1 MNKGFVIMAQNTDTV
16 NYVQCAEALS
26 KSIRQVMPD
35 ASVTIITS
43 EMLPLKLSGFAND
56 WQVYEA
62 SPYEYTIKLEADMI
76 IPTDISYWWD
86 VLQYRDLVL
95 CTTIRNFKGSV
106 SDVMAYRK
114 FITDNQLPN
123 IYNAI
128 TYFKKSDTAKLFFS
142 LVREIFENWAAYR
155 EILKCDINEP
165 ASTDWVY
172 AIASHLMGVEQT
184 TLPTFTQMSMVHMKQ
199 HINGLLTE
207 DWTKELITE
216 YNDNTLKINT
226 IVQRHPFHY
235 YVKSFSEVV
244 G

>member
-1 MNKGFVIMAQNTDTV
+1 
-16 NYVQCAEALS
+16 
-26 KSIRQVMPD
+26 
-35 ASVTIITS
+35 
-43 EMLPLKLSGFAND
+43 
-56 WQVYEA
+56 
-62 SPYEYTIKLEADMI
+62 
-76 IPTDISYWWD
+76 
-86 VLQYRDLVL
+86 
-95 CTTIRNFKGSV
+95 
-106 SDVMAYRK
+106 VMAYRQ

-128 TYFKKSDTAKLFFS
+128 TYFKKSPIAQQFFN
-142 LVREIFENWAAYR
+142 LVKEIFTNWEDYKK
-155 EILKCDINEP
+155 ILKCDINEP

-207 DWTKELITE
+207 DWTKELVTE
-216 YNDNTLKINT
+216 YNNNVLKVNT

-244 G
+244 R